1 MNLRIARIIARKEL
15 LETLRDKRTLIG
27 MIGIPVVLYPL
38 LIIIVAQMTTLQA
51 GRLERTVSRIAVD
64 AGAPAELRQWIETV
78 EKLELVEVDDPAAAL
93 AEGDIQAY
101 VTVEGDFAIDGDGT
115 TTIRIDYDI
124 TDMQSQSAKRRLH
137 DAFREQGQAILDAR
151 LTNAEIDKAF
161 IRPLDIE
168 EHNVAPRA
176 KQTGTFLGWFLPMM
190 MIISIGVGAFYPAVD
205 LTAGEKERG
214 TYETLLSTPATR
226 FEIVAGKFATIVCLS
241 LLTGL
246 LNLGSMLGSMGFAL
260 SQMSAGFG
268 GESGFDLGA
277 IQISAANVIMIVL
290 TMIPLAFFICAV
302 MMSIA
307 LLARDF
313 REAQNYVT
321 PFYIVILL
329 PAMLAGVP
337 GVELDQATQLIP
349 IANVALLFKALL
361 TGGVALQQV
370 FVVVV
375 STAGCAL
382 LALVAAVWLF
392 QREEVILAEEKGIP
406 LALRRT
412 AFVPRS
418 SPTFGMAL
426 MLFAIALLLLFYVGS
441 TVQSRDIISGLIITQ
456 WLLLALPAVAL
467 CWYVKIDLKNALSLR
482 LPRPTAWPAAILI
495 AMGLYILVMQIGVWQ
510 QAILEPPD
518 AVKEQWRQLL
528 EIDETKGGLLM
539 MLFAFA
545 VSPAICEELLFRG
558 AILSGVR
565 SKLSATGAIILV
577 GLLFGLFHMD
587 VYRLVYTALL
597 GMGITYLVVRGGSI
611 YLGMAAHLMVN
622 ATSVLLQS
630 DAVPAGL
637 LRWFEENNVEAA
649 GFPAWLLAVAGGA
662 LIAGIVLMERAGR
675 ASAGGKRA

>member
-1 MNLRIARIIARKEL
+1 MNFRISRIIARKEL

-38 LIIIVAQMTTLQA
+38 LIIIVAQMTSLQA
-51 GRLERTVSRIAVD
+51 GRLERTVSKVAVD
-64 AGAPAELRQWIETV
+64 ATAPAELRSWVETV
-78 EKLELVEVDDPAAAL
+78 EKIELVEVDDPAAAI
-93 AEGDIQAY
+93 ADGEIEAY
-101 VTVEGDFAIDGDGT
+101 VTVEGAFAIDGDGT

-124 TDMQSQSAKRRLH
+124 TDMESQSALRRL
-137 DAFREQGQAILDAR
+137 REALRDQGQIILDAR
-151 LTNAEIDKAF
+151 LARTDMDKAF
-161 IRPLDIE
+161 IEPLAID
-168 EHNVAPRA
+168 EHNVAPRE

-226 FEIVAGKFATIVCLS
+226 FEIVVGKFATIVCLS
-241 LLTGL
+241 LITGL

-260 SQMSAGFG
+260 SQMSSGLG
-268 GESGFDLGA
+268 GDSGFDLGS

-290 TMIPLAFFICAV
+290 TMVPLAFFICAV

-329 PAMLAGVP
+329 PAILAGVP
-337 GVELDQATQLIP
+337 GVELDKATQLIP

-361 TGGVALQQV
+361 TGSVALEQV
-370 FVVVV
+370 FAVVI

-406 LALRRT
+406 LALRRS
-412 AFVPRS
+412 AFIPRQA
-418 SPTFGMAL
+418 PTFGMAL

-441 TVQSRDIISGLIITQ
+441 TVQSREIHSGMLITQ

-467 CWYVKIDLKNALSLR
+467 CWYVKLDLRRTFNLCA
-482 LPRPTAWPAAILI
+482 PRAAAWPAAIMII
-495 AMGLYILVMQIGVWQ
+495 AGLYILVTQASIWQHGWLRPPEEMQRKLQELIGMS
-510 QAILEPPD
+510 D
-518 AVKEQWRQLL
+518 AG
-528 EIDETKGGLLM
+528 GGLLIK
-539 MLFAFA
+539 LVAFA
-545 VSPAICEELLFRG
+545 LSPAICEELLFRG
-558 AILSGVR
+558 AVLSGMR
-565 SKLSATGAIILV
+565 TKLRPAAAIVVV

-587 VYRLVYTALL
+587 VYRLLGTSLL
-597 GMGITYLVVRGGSI
+597 GIGITYMVVRSGSI
-611 YLGMAAHLMVN
+611 YIGMLAHLLVN
-622 ATSVLLQS
+622 ATSVLAATNHLP
-630 DAVPAGL
+630 VGFTKWLEAGDG
-637 LRWFEENNVEAA
+637 APT
-649 GFPAWLLAVAGGA
+649 GFPAWLLVVAVFVVTAGVF
-662 LIAGIVLMERAGR
+662 LLERAGR
-675 ASAGGKRA
+675 TSTSHG